1 MANYEQVKKLL
12 KDNYELAGFD
22 VADEEPESGDTILR
36 YPEPGAFDVAFKL
49 TRDDIQEYGE
59 LLDARAEFAAEP
71 YPTSLCRKNFREQ
84 LLLSLDPQIDEDS
97 LHDLFF
103 QPAGAGEMYV
113 EIDRVS
119 LVFANFFRF
128 EPGYMQLCIDRIYDV
143 PERLREESASD
154 PLDIRHT
161 FARPLSMRVFK
172 IGAYSLEEAIAVS
185 SEWIES
191 SLFTLAYEYD
201 LPLLVAQDWPTSN
214 AARREK
220 LQRLSLYTQR
230 VIVPDAGFRSDLVRL
245 YQAGIASPIPTQQ
258 FLSFYQVLEL
268 FFQEVDHAGAY
279 TALEDLLTSP
289 DFQADDATLREIVRV
304 VDAYKTQATSADLL
318 ELLMRQYVPSEE
330 IKAFIETNNGE
341 AEETLRTLA
350 YHLVALRNS
359 IVNVGAGS
367 PPVFTDSEMIKKK
380 VPLVKFLAE
389 KVILAT
395 GRG

>member
-22 VADEEPESGDTILR
+22 VADEELESGDTILR
-36 YPEPGAFDVAFKL
+36 YPEPGAFDVTLKL
-49 TRDDIQEYGE
+49 SRDDIQEYGE
-59 LLDARAEFAAEP
+59 LLQARAEFAAAP

-84 LLLSLDPQIDEDS
+84 LLLSLDPRLDEDS

-119 LVFANFFRF
+119 LVYANFFRF
-128 EPGYMQLCIDRIYDV
+128 EPGYMQLCIDRIFDV
-143 PERLREESASD
+143 PERLRAAATDE

-172 IGAYSLEEAIAVS
+172 IGASSLEEAISVS

-214 AARREK
+214 ATRREK
-220 LQRLSLYTQR
+220 LQRLSLQAQR
-230 VIVPDAGFRSDLVRL
+230 VIMPDAGFRSDLVRL

-279 TALEDLLTSP
+279 TALEELLGSP
-289 DFQADDATLREIVRV
+289 NFRADDAAIREIVRV
-304 VDAYKTQATSADLL
+304 VEAYKTQATSVDLL

-330 IKAFIETNNGE
+330 IKAFIESSNSE
-341 AEETLRTLA
+341 AEETLHTLA
-350 YHLVALRNS
+350 NRLYTLRNS

-367 PPVFTDSEMIKKK
+367 PPVYTDSEIIKRN

-395 GRG
+395 GQG

>member
-1 MANYEQVKKLL
+1 VANYEQVKKLL
-12 KDNYELAGFD
+12 KDHYELVGFD
-22 VADEEPESGDTILR
+22 VADEEAESGDTILR
-36 YPEPGAFDVAFKL
+36 YPEPGAFDVTLKL

-59 LLDARAEFAAEP
+59 LLAARAEFAAEP

-84 LLLSLDPQIDEDS
+84 LLLSLDPQLDEDS
-97 LHDLFF
+97 LHDLYF
-103 QPAGAGEMYV
+103 QPVGAGEMYV

-143 PERLREESASD
+143 PERMRAESAKEA
-154 PLDIRHT
+154 LDIRHT

-172 IGAYSLEEAIAVS
+172 IGASSLEEAVAVS

-201 LPLLVAQDWPTSN
+201 LPLLVAQQWPTSN
-214 AARREK
+214 ATRRQK
-220 LQRLSLYTQR
+220 LQRLSLQAQR

-245 YQAGIASPIPTQQ
+245 YQAGIANPIPTQQ
-258 FLSFYQVLEL
+258 YLSFYQVLEL

-279 TALEDLLTSP
+279 TALEDLLNAP
-289 DFQADDATLREIVRV
+289 NFQADDASIREIVRV
-304 VDAYKTQATSADLL
+304 VEAYKTQATSVDLL

-330 IKAFIETNNGE
+330 IKTFIESNDGE

-350 YHLVALRNS
+350 NRLYTLRNS

-367 PPVFTDSEMIKKK
+367 PPVYTDSEVIKRN

-395 GRG
+395 GRD